1 MSFQHPNL
9 KAGCIKSYIGKDG
22 EISDSRTAALTVR
35 MLPETRSHHTRM
47 RGGYY
52 WQSRVYSN
60 IYIYIYIY
68 LHLYLFISIPISFS
82 IPLAV
87 SIAKCFAISIAISVC
102 VSTCASIFVAIGY
115 RYI

>member
-60 IYIYIYIY
+60 IYIYIY

-102 VSTCASIFVAIGY
+102 VSTCVSIFVAIGY